1 MNGRLTTSLEV
12 EKKIIELQRLLKLST
27 KASVMRI
34 AIGLSLKSKIDPRIE
49 YPESENDHGGATY
62 QRITIT
68 GDYDELYRALM
79 IEHIQKEIEDKE
91 IFPELLN
98 SHITRG
104 VNVLYDEYQ
113 LKGNYDKVLDS
124 IFSLMD

>member
-12 EKKIIELQRLLKLST
+12 EQKIIELQKLMKLST

-34 AIGLSLKSKIDPRIE
+34 ALGLSLKNQTDPRIE
-49 YPESENDHGGATY
+49 YPEKDNDHGGATY

-68 GDYDELYRALM
+68 GDYDELYKALL
-79 IEHIQKEIEDKE
+79 IEQVGKELKDNE
-91 IFPELLN
+91 IFPELFN
-98 SHITRG
+98 SHISRG

-113 LKGNYDKVLDS
+113 LKGSYDKVVDS
-124 IFSLMD
+124 IFGLL

>member
-1 MNGRLTTSLEV
+1 MNGRLTTSLEI
-12 EKKIIELQRLLKLST
+12 ERKIIELQKLLKLST

-34 AIGLSLKSKIDPRIE
+34 AIGLSLKSKSDPRID
-49 YPESENDHGGATY
+49 YPESENDHNGATY

-68 GDYDELYRALM
+68 GDYDELYKALM
-79 IEHIQKEIEDKE
+79 IEQINKNVSEKE
-91 IFPELLN
+91 IFPELMN
-98 SHITRG
+98 AHITRG

-124 IFSLMD
+124 IFALMD

>member
-1 MNGRLTTSLEV
+1 MNGRLTTSLEI

-34 AIGLSLKSKIDPRIE
+34 AFGLSLKSKTDPRIE
-49 YPESENDHGGATY
+49 YPESKNDHGGATY

-68 GDYDELYRALM
+68 GEYDELYRALM
-79 IEHIQKEIEDKE
+79 IDHIKKEVEDKE

-124 IFSLMD
+124 IFTLIE

>member
-34 AIGLSLKSKIDPRIE
+34 AIGLSLKSQTDPRLE

-62 QRITIT
+62 QRVTIT
-68 GDYDELYRALM
+68 GEYDELYRALL
-79 IEHIQKEIEDKE
+79 IEQINKEIDDKE

-98 SHITRG
+98 AHISRG

>member
-1 MNGRLTTSLEV
+1 MNGRLTTSLEI

-34 AIGLSLKSKIDPRIE
+34 AIGLSLKSKTDPRLE

-62 QRITIT
+62 QRVTIT
-68 GDYDELYRALM
+68 GEYDELYRALL
-79 IEHIQKEIEDKE
+79 IEHINKDVEEKD
-91 IFPELLN
+91 IFPELMN

-104 VNVLYDEYQ
+104 INVLYDEYQ

-124 IFSLMD
+124 IFALMN

>member
-34 AIGLSLKSKIDPRIE
+34 AIGLSLKSKADPRLE

-68 GDYDELYRALM
+68 GEYDELYRALM
-79 IEHIQKEIEDKE
+79 IEHIQKDIEDKE

-98 SHITRG
+98 SHIARG
-104 VNVLYDEYQ
+104 VNMLYDEYQ

-124 IFSLMD
+124 IFSLMN

>member
-12 EKKIIELQRLLKLST
+12 EQKIIELQKLMKLST

-34 AIGLSLKSKIDPRIE
+34 ALGLSLKSQTDPRIE
-49 YPESENDHGGATY
+49 YPEKDNDHGGATY

-68 GDYDELYRALM
+68 GDYDELYKALL
-79 IEHIQKEIEDKE
+79 IEQVGKKLKDNE
-91 IFPELLN
+91 IFPELFN
-98 SHITRG
+98 SHISRG

-113 LKGNYDKVLDS
+113 LKGSYDKVVDS
-124 IFSLMD
+124 IFGLL

>member
-12 EKKIIELQRLLKLST
+12 EQKIIELQKLLKLST

-34 AIGLSLKSKIDPRIE
+34 AIGLSLKSKEDPRKQYNEIN
-49 YPESENDHGGATY
+49 NDHGGATY

-68 GDYDELYRALM
+68 GDFDELYKALL
-79 IEHIQKEIEDKE
+79 IEQLNKEVTDSEL
-91 IFPELLN
+91 FPELFN
-98 SHITRG
+98 AHISRG

-124 IFSLMD
+124 IFELL

>member
-1 MNGRLTTSLEV
+1 MNGRLTTSLEI

-34 AIGLSLKSKIDPRIE
+34 AIGLSLKSNSDPRIE
-49 YPESENDHGGATY
+49 YPESLNDHGGATY

-68 GDYDELYRALM
+68 GDYDELYKALM
-79 IEHIQKEIEDKE
+79 IEHINKNITEKEV
-91 IFPELLN
+91 FPELFN
-98 SHITRG
+98 AHITRG

-124 IFSLMD
+124 IFSLMK

>member
-12 EKKIIELQRLLKLST
+12 EQKIIELQKLMKLST

-34 AIGLSLKSKIDPRIE
+34 AIGLSLRSKTDPRIE
-49 YPESENDHGGATY
+49 YPEKENDHGGATY

-68 GDYDELYRALM
+68 GDYDELYRALL
-79 IEHIQKEIEDKE
+79 IEQIGQEVKEIDL
-91 IFPELLN
+91 FPELFN
-98 SHITRG
+98 SHISRG

-113 LKGNYDKVLDS
+113 LKGNYDKVVDS
-124 IFSLMD
+124 MFNLL

>member
-12 EKKIIELQRLLKLST
+12 ERKIIELQRLLKLST

-34 AIGLSLKSKIDPRIE
+34 AIGLSLKSKTDPRIE

-68 GDYDELYRALM
+68 GDYDELYKALL
-79 IEHIQKEIEDKE
+79 IEQLSNEIDEKD

-113 LKGNYDKVLDS
+113 LKGSYEKVLDS
-124 IFSLMD
+124 IFALM

>member
-1 MNGRLTTSLEV
+1 MNGRLTTSLEI
-12 EKKIIELQRLLKLST
+12 EQKIIELQRLLKLST

-34 AIGLSLKSKIDPRIE
+34 AIGLSLKSNEDPRTK

-62 QRITIT
+62 QRVTIT
-68 GDYDELYRALM
+68 GEYDEIYRALM
-79 IEHIQKEIEDKE
+79 IEQIGKDIDDKE
-91 IFPELLN
+91 IFPELMN

-104 VNVLYDEYQ
+104 INLLYDEYQ

-124 IFSLMD
+124 IFALMD

>member
-1 MNGRLTTSLEV
+1 MNGRLTTSLEI

-34 AIGLSLKSKIDPRIE
+34 AIGLSLKSKTDPRLE

-62 QRITIT
+62 QRVTIT
-68 GDYDELYRALM
+68 GEYDELYRALL
-79 IEHIQKEIEDKE
+79 IEHINKDVEEKD
-91 IFPELLN
+91 IFPELMN
-98 SHITRG
+98 THITRG
-104 VNVLYDEYQ
+104 INVLYDEYQ

-124 IFSLMD
+124 IFALMN

>member
-1 MNGRLTTSLEV
+1 MNGRLTTSLKI

-34 AIGLSLKSKIDPRIE
+34 AIGLSLKSKTDPRIV
-49 YPESENDHGGATY
+49 YPEYANVNGGATY

-79 IEHIQKEIEDKE
+79 LEQLKKEIDDKE
-91 IFPELLN
+91 IFPELIN
-98 SHITRG
+98 SHISRG

-124 IFSLMD
+124 IFSLME